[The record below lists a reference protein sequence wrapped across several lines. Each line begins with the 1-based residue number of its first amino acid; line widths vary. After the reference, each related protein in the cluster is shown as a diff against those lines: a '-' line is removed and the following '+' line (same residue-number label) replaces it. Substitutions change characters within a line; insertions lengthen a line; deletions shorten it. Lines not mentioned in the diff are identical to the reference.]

1 MSLISITRT
10 LFRSSGQRN
19 LLDLNSILGEE
30 DQFFKIFGIFIY
42 LQIEDLP
49 QEVLIEDFNVNM
61 QFLEHKA

>member
-1 MSLISITRT
+1 MSLISITRA

-61 QFLEHKA
+61 QFLEHKV

>member
-1 MSLISITRT
+1 MSLISITRA

-42 LQIEDLP
+42 LQIEDLS

>member
-1 MSLISITRT
+1 M
-10 LFRSSGQRN
+10 
-19 LLDLNSILGEE
+19 LGEE

>member
-1 MSLISITRT
+1 MSLISITRA

>member
-30 DQFFKIFGIFIY
+30 DQFFKIFGIFIH

>member
-1 MSLISITRT
+1 MSLISITRA
-10 LFRSSGQRN
+10 LFKSSGQRN
-19 LLDLNSILGEE
+19 LLDLNSILGEV

>member
-1 MSLISITRT
+1 MSLISITRA
-10 LFRSSGQRN
+10 LFKSSGQRN

>member
-1 MSLISITRT
+1 MSLISITRA

-61 QFLEHKA
+61 QFLEYKA

>member
-1 MSLISITRT
+1 MSLLSITRT

>member
-30 DQFFKIFGIFIY
+30 DQFFKIFAIFIH